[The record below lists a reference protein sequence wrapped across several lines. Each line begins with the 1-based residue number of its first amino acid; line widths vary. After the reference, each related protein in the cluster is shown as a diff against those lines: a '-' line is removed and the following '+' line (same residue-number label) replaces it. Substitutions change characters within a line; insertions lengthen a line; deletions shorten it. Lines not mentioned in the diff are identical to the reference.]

1 MPDVGEILRR
11 LRKRRGL
18 SLRQVADLS
27 GLSVSFL
34 SAVERGESDIS
45 LGRLARVARIFGHD
59 VGSFLGYSARQARPH
74 FIDAGDRLS
83 VNRGLGVSYDVIRV
97 PGTSFEFIAVSFAPR
112 ARFADVITHE
122 GLDVLF
128 VL

>member
-1 MPDVGEILRR
+1 MADEMKRRDEGVAAKVGARAGRVRVVADAHPEEPDERHVVETGERSTAPSDEQAVAAHEPGVPDVGEILRR

-34 SAVERGESDIS
+34 RAVERGESDIS

-59 VGSFLGYSARQARPH
+59 VGSFLGYS
-74 FIDAGDRLS
+74 
-83 VNRGLGVSYDVIRV
+83 
-97 PGTSFEFIAVSFAPR
+97 
-112 ARFADVITHE
+112 
-122 GLDVLF
+122 
-128 VL
+128 